1 MWGVSWA
8 TGFSKTILSLSKQ
21 LHYAE
26 TIPYILGWVFFLCI
40 ALHSSKKRDVAADRT
55 AIL

>member
-21 LHYAE
+21 LHHAE